1 LVTYHRRS
9 RKIIE
14 MPITLTIAAVYLVW
28 ILYLGNFH
36 NIWVYGIMKK
46 LDNIKRALF
55 LAGCLTFIIL
65 IYFIGLFIHKCFWKQ
80 RRVELYPKEWS
91 AEVIS
96 KDHEFEDFRVRQGL
110 IQV

>member
-1 LVTYHRRS
+1 
-9 RKIIE
+9 
-14 MPITLTIAAVYLVW
+14 
-28 ILYLGNFH
+28 
-36 NIWVYGIMKK
+36 MKK